1 MMRPSRRR
9 RSRSR
14 RLSHF
19 ARVGCPGIVVAL
31 NLQDH
36 PANILLRRCGGG
48 DGIRR
53 PAPPPVFL
61 QLRATPSTPPRW
73 WRLSVSSSPYATL
86 PPVVMRSS
94 PPAVVETTTSRI
106 RARILAK
113 ASSSQGRDC
122 IRAME
127 GGNSCTKGV
136 VTGRWAAAWEG
147 PGGRRR
153 RCAGLG
159 RSGGCDDG
167 DGAAPMVAD
176 G

>member
-106 RARILAK
+106 RARTRAK
-113 ASSSQGRDC
+113 ASSSQDRECISRD
-122 IRAME
+122 
-127 GGNSCTKGV
+127 GGG
-136 VTGRWAAAWEG
+136 EQLHE
-147 PGGRRR
+147 GRRHR
-153 RCAGLG
+153 TMGSGVGGAG
-159 RSGGCDDG
+159 RSSTTVCWTRTQWRL
-167 DGAAPMVAD
+167 
-176 G
+176 